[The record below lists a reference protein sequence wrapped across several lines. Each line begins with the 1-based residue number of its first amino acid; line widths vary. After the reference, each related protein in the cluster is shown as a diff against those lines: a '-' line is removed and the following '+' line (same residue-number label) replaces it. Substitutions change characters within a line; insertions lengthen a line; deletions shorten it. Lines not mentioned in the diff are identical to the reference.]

1 VEQDVRPKTADPRE
15 ERTLKIVVCVKQV
28 PDTTEVKIDP
38 KTNTLMRQGVPSIV
52 NPHDKHALEM
62 ALSLRDQL
70 GGSVTVLSMG
80 PMQSQEALRE
90 CLAMGAD
97 HAVLLSDRAFGG
109 ADTLATSYTLA
120 AGIRKIGE
128 FDLIICGKQA
138 IDGDTA
144 QVGPEMAE
152 HLGIPH
158 ITYASQVEAGADGA
172 PVRVHRDGEEGTEIL
187 EVKLPV
193 LLTVTHYGDGPRLP
207 VVKGIR
213 RAFRAE
219 VDVWSVNDVEVDRN
233 VLGLKGSPTQVRRIF
248 SPDKRCGCEMIPG
261 DACAA
266 ASVVATKLRELRIIG
281 VGS

>member
-1 VEQDVRPKTADPRE
+1 M
-15 ERTLKIVVCVKQV
+15 KIVVCIKQV

-62 ALSLRDQL
+62 ALNLRDQL

-80 PMQSQEALRE
+80 PMQSQAALRE

-97 HAVLLSDRAFGG
+97 YAVLLSDREFGG

-120 AGIRKIGE
+120 AGIRKIGD

-158 ITYASQVEAGADGA
+158 ITYASKAEAGVGNT
-172 PVRVHRDGEEGTEIL
+172 VIRVHRDGEDGTEVL

-193 LLTVTHYGDGPRLP
+193 LLTVSHFGDGPRLP

-213 RAFRAE
+213 QAFRA
-219 VDVWSVNDVEVDRN
+219 DIDIWSVNDMEIDRN
-233 VLGLKGSPTQVRRIF
+233 VIGLKGSPTQVRRVF
-248 SPDKRCGCEMIPG
+248 SPDKRSGCEMISG

-266 ASVVATKLRELRIIG
+266 ASAVAAKLRELRIIG

>member
-1 VEQDVRPKTADPRE
+1 M
-15 ERTLKIVVCVKQV
+15 KIVVCVKQV

-62 ALSLRDQL
+62 ALTLRDQF

-97 HAVLLSDRAFGG
+97 HAVLLSDREFGG

-120 AGIRKIGE
+120 AGIRKIGDY
-128 FDLIICGKQA
+128 DLIICGKQA

-144 QVGPEMAE
+144 QVGPEIAE

-158 ITYASQVEAGADGA
+158 ITYASQVEAKLDGA
-172 PVRVHRDGEEGTEIL
+172 VIRVHRESEDGIEIL
-187 EVKLPV
+187 EAKLPV
-193 LLTVTHYGDGPRLP
+193 LLTVTHFGDGPRLP

-213 RAFRAE
+213 RAYRADIN
-219 VDVWSVNDVEVDRN
+219 VLTVNDVEVDRN
-233 VLGLKGSPTQVRRIF
+233 VLGLKGSPTQVCRVF
-248 SPDKRCGCEMIPG
+248 SPDKRSGCEMIAG
-261 DACAA
+261 DACTTASAVAA
-266 ASVVATKLRELRIIG
+266 KLRELRIIG
-281 VGS
+281 AGS